1 VIDTEDRVFFLA
13 NSHLFRGLGEEE
25 LAVVADMF
33 AEVEHPAQHTILM
46 QNDPADEF
54 FMIYSGSVK
63 VIRQV
68 KQEEQQLAVLVAGDY
83 FGGEALSKNKNQ
95 PRKLTTTVIAK
106 EKVRLLNITR
116 AKYDE
121 LLKRFS
127 QIKVNFEVSLSS
139 RGLSRKLLFKWVRPD
154 EVIYF
159 IARKHPILLIQ
170 GLVGPIFAIFMLL
183 IFFLLYGGV
192 LFQSILSSII
202 SLLFLLAIIGWGVW
216 NSIDWG
222 NDYYIVTN
230 QRVVWLEKVIGLYD
244 SRQEAPLSKIL
255 SVGVETALVGRF
267 LEYGN
272 VIVRTF
278 VGRIPFNRVSHPYQ
292 AAAIVEEYWR
302 RAQQTSHREDVE
314 AMKDTLREKLGI
326 VDVKPKIK
334 PLAPEKKA
342 MPSLYKPSLLMILS
356 RDIFRLRFEERGTIT
371 YRKHI
376 LVLLKQVF
384 WSTFFA
390 IITLGL
396 IVWRLGNLAGDERVQ
411 LLTNSQGGIRVD
423 TLTLV
428 FLIFFL
434 IILLPWWVY
443 QYLDWSNDIFQVTQ
457 DQIFDIDKKPF
468 GSEQRRAAPLDSILS
483 TRADRV
489 GFLGY
494 IFNYGNVY
502 ISVGS
507 AEFVFESVFDP
518 VAVQLDID
526 IRRLAHNA
534 KKQEAKDKAE
544 RENMA
549 EWLATYNRTV
559 EEINRKRTFEPIFQK
574 VESLPESEKKI
585 ALEAIRDLEQ
595 EAAKGD
601 NADEKSINEKFESLA
616 RTAVDAFELAIDTL
630 SNPIIGIAKLVMLV
644 AKKYLEEKN
653 KKQVR

>member
-1 VIDTEDRVFFLA
+1 
-13 NSHLFRGLGEEE
+13 
-25 LAVVADMF
+25 
-33 AEVEHPAQHTILM
+33 
-46 QNDPADEF
+46 
-54 FMIYSGSVK
+54 
-63 VIRQV
+63 
-68 KQEEQQLAVLVAGDY
+68 
-83 FGGEALSKNKNQ
+83 
-95 PRKLTTTVIAK
+95 
-106 EKVRLLNITR
+106 
-116 AKYDE
+116 E
-121 LLKRFS
+121 LLKRFP
-127 QIKVNFEVSLSS
+127 QIKVNFDVSLSS
-139 RGLSRKLLFKWVRPD
+139 RGLSRKLLFKWVRPN

-159 IARKHPILLIQ
+159 IARKHPILLVQ
-170 GLVGPIFAIFMLL
+170 YLLGPLLVLFIALFFFALFGIN
-183 IFFLLYGGV
+183 
-192 LFQSILSSII
+192 LFQSIFSGIIAFSI
-202 SLLFLLAIIGWGVW
+202 LLAIIGWGIW
-216 NSIDWG
+216 SWIDWG

-244 SRQEAPLSKIL
+244 SRQEAPLDKIL

-278 VGRIPFNRVSHPYQ
+278 VGRIPFSWVSHPYQ

-314 AMKDTLREKLGI
+314 AMKDTLREKLGL
-326 VDVKPKIK
+326 VEVKPKIK

-342 MPSLYKPSLLMILS
+342 MPSPYKPSLLMILS

-390 IITLGL
+390 VITLVL
-396 IVWRLGNLAGDERVQ
+396 IVWRFGSLAGNESVQ
-411 LLTNSQGGIRVD
+411 LLTSSQGGIKVD
-423 TLTLV
+423 TLTMV
-428 FLIFFL
+428 FLIFFF

-468 GSEQRRAAPLDSILS
+468 GTEQRRAAPLDSILS
-483 TRADRV
+483 TRADRI
-489 GFLGY
+489 GLLGY
-494 IFNYGNVY
+494 VFNYGNVY

-526 IRRLAHNA
+526 MRRLAHNA

-549 EWLATYNRTV
+549 EWLATYHKNFGTLDSTDELQNRGQ
-559 EEINRKRTFEPIFQK
+559 N
-574 VESLPESEKKI
+574 SE
-585 ALEAIRDLEQ
+585 
-595 EAAKGD
+595 
-601 NADEKSINEKFESLA
+601 
-616 RTAVDAFELAIDTL
+616 
-630 SNPIIGIAKLVMLV
+630 
-644 AKKYLEEKN
+644 
-653 KKQVR
+653 

>member
-83 FGGEALSKNKNQ
+83 FGGEALSRNQ
-95 PRKLTTTVIAK
+95 PRKRTATVIA
-106 EKVRLLNITR
+106 EKNVLLLKMTRLQ
-116 AKYDE
+116 YDE
-121 LLKRFS
+121 LIRKLP
-127 QIKVNFEVSLSS
+127 QIKINFDVSLSS

-159 IARKHPILLIQ
+159 IARKHPILLVRN
-170 GLVGPIFAIFMLL
+170 LLGPVFVLL
-183 IFFLLYGGV
+183 IVLFFLALFGIN
-192 LFQSILSSII
+192 LFQSIFSGII
-202 SLLFLLAIIGWGVW
+202 SFSILIAIVGWGIW
-216 NSIDWG
+216 SWIDWG

-244 SRQEAPLSKIL
+244 SRQEAPLDKIL
-255 SVGVETALVGRF
+255 SVGVETVLVGRF

-302 RAQQTSHREDVE
+302 RAQQTSRREDVE
-314 AMKDTLREKLGI
+314 AMKDTLREKLGL
-326 VDVKPKIK
+326 VEVKPKIK

-342 MPSLYKPSLLMILS
+342 MPSPYKPSLLMILS

-376 LVLLKQVF
+376 LILLKQVF

-390 IITLGL
+390 VITLGL
-396 IVWRLGNLAGDERVQ
+396 IVWRLGHLVGNESVQ
-411 LLTNSQGGIRVD
+411 LLTNSRGGVRVD

-428 FLIFFL
+428 FLIFFF

-457 DQIFDIDKKPF
+457 DQIFDIDKKPL
-468 GSEQRRAAPLDSILS
+468 GTEQRRAAPLDSILS

-489 GFLGY
+489 GLLGY

-526 IRRLAHNA
+526 MRRLAAKA
-534 KKQEAKDKAE
+534 KKQEAKDKTE

-549 EWLATYNRTV
+549 EWLATYHKNFGTLGSADDLLNR
-559 EEINRKRTFEPIFQK
+559 RQD
-574 VESLPESEKKI
+574 SE
-585 ALEAIRDLEQ
+585 
-595 EAAKGD
+595 
-601 NADEKSINEKFESLA
+601 
-616 RTAVDAFELAIDTL
+616 
-630 SNPIIGIAKLVMLV
+630 
-644 AKKYLEEKN
+644 
-653 KKQVR
+653 